1 MSEPPPHRTY
11 YIWRRVFSFA
21 LPHTFN
27 KANNTFLHE
36 RKVFIYFMGDAA
48 TSKGRGNDGVR
59 GGGGGGYYSSSYK
72 TNGGKGICII
82 QYYV

>member
-1 MSEPPPHRTY
+1 M
-11 YIWRRVFSFA
+11 
-21 LPHTFN
+21 
-27 KANNTFLHE
+27 
-36 RKVFIYFMGDAA
+36 FIYFMGDAA